1 MAEGNRAA
9 LGCAPVILRVMLAV
23 TFLWAGAGKVFKDGE
38 FAGADAATL
47 ANMGLSLR
55 PTREVVAP
63 VTKPP
68 AAHTGVQPG
77 TATPP
82 APGGGGGSNPAV
94 TPERPIPLP
103 SGPGTKK
110 DSGKPSKS
118 PSRDFGPAVGQ
129 AEGVSLAAAAATQT
143 GSNPSTAT
151 ATGAAPPGGA
161 FKPEDFPRAVA
172 APRLYSLAVLL
183 HNAALPKSGEGGK
196 TLAPYWPSYLS
207 SGATP
212 LYMAWAAALTELL
225 AGALLLVGLF
235 TRLGALLVCVVML
248 NAMWLTQFGPAI
260 QSGSTFLGVLP
271 AHEWWDPKPW
281 TPLLW
286 QFALLA
292 SGFALMLLGPGVLSV
307 DSNSEKGPP
316 AAKAE
321 KHPRPI

>member
-9 LGCAPVILRVMLAV
+9 LGCAPVVLRVMLAV

-38 FAGADAATL
+38 FAGAEAAAL
-47 ANMGLSLR
+47 ANMGLSLQ

-68 AAHTGVQPG
+68 TAPSGAQPG
-77 TATPP
+77 TPTPP
-82 APGGGGGSNPAV
+82 APASNPAV

-103 SGPGTKK
+103 GGPAPKK
-110 DSGKPSKS
+110 DPSKPSKS
-118 PSRDFGPAVGQ
+118 PTREPGAVVGQ
-129 AEGVSLAAAAATQT
+129 ANGSGLPVAAAFQT
-143 GSNPSTAT
+143 GTTTTTTPTAT
-151 ATGAAPPGGA
+151 SGSY
-161 FKPEDFPRAVA
+161 KPEDFPRAVA

-183 HNAALPKSGEGGK
+183 HNAALPRAGEGGK
-196 TLAPYWPSYLS
+196 TLAPYWPSYLG

-212 LYMAWAAALTELL
+212 LYLAWAAALTELL

-235 TRLGALLVCVVML
+235 TRLGAFMVCMVML

-260 QSGSTFLGVLP
+260 QTGNAILGVLP
-271 AHEWWDPKPW
+271 AYEWWDPKPW

-292 SGFALMLLGPGVLSV
+292 SGFALMLLGAGALSV
-307 DSNSEKGPP
+307 DSNSEKAPP
-316 AAKAE
+316 PPKAE